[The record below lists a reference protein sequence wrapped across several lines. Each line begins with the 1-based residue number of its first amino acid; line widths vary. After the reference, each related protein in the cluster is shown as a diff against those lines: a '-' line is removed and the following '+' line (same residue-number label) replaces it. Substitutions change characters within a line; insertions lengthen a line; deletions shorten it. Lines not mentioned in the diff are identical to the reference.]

1 MILHIRHGDRLFEV
15 RAPEG
20 STLETSPA
28 GRPVLLIPGPTAW
41 DTATWL
47 PAPRIVMA
55 ARDGSHGLSLVGE
68 QRVGTGRS
76 HSRPLE
82 RKAV

>member
-1 MILHIRHGDRLFEV
+1 MILQIRHGDRLFEV
-15 RAPEG
+15 HAPEG
-20 STLETSPA
+20 SRLEPSAA
-28 GRPVLLIPGPTAW
+28 GRTILLIPGPTAW

-55 ARDGSHGLSLVGE
+55 ARDGSYGLSLLGE
-68 QRVGTGRS
+68 QRVGSTRS
-76 HSRPLE
+76 PNQLST